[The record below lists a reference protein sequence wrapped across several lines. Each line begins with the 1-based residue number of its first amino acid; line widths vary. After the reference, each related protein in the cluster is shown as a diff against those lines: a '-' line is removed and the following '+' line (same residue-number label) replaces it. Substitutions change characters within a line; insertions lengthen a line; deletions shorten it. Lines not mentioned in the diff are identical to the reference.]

1 MISTITEIFD
11 RRRSTFGGHGFCQ
24 AAGHPHANYSAATG
38 YSQKNFNFCNASEFP
53 SASVINPSFRV
64 PSELLYKTSVVIDP
78 IKYMLF
84 FQSYL

>member
-38 YSQKNFNFCNASEFP
+38 YSQKKFQLLQR
-53 SASVINPSFRV
+53 FRI
-64 PSELLYKTSVVIDP
+64 SLRFLLSTQVLEYQVSHYTKP
-78 IKYMLF
+78 PL
-84 FQSYL
+84 